1 MPNGEWPVPG
11 CQAWGPSRVLTCL
24 LSQAPAL
31 QQYRAS
37 AGSPANQSPT
47 SPVSNQGFSPGSS
60 PQVRDAASPLPA
72 PCTPALLCI
81 PHVSVPHHLCLTPHC
96 IPSCPLQQGREKEAL
111 PARPSPGAAMS
122 PLSLGPSQSPI
133 WRWWAPH
140 SH

>member
-1 MPNGEWPVPG
+1 MEGGVFGRVVSGEQPILG
-11 CQAWGPSRVLTCL
+11 RQAWGPSRVLTCL

-72 PCTPALLCI
+72 ACTPAPASI
-81 PHVSVPHHLCLTPHC
+81 PLPSVLRTPHS
-96 IPSCPLQQGREKEAL
+96 IPSRPLGCGGEQKAL
-111 PARPSPGAAMS
+111 LASPGPA
-122 PLSLGPSQSPI
+122 
-133 WRWWAPH
+133 
-140 SH
+140 